1 MSTAQI
7 KVLHLIT
14 SLDNGG
20 IEHWLLRMSGE
31 INRSHVQMDF
41 CCKGA
46 TIGQLASQAEQ
57 LGAHVWHVPLSWKH
71 HDYIRGLHQLLVEQ
85 SYDIVHNHMAVY
97 AGIGS
102 LVARQFA
109 IPTIVS
115 FHNMLHSPYAF
126 SNPVLIYARELYGH
140 ASIRLACNS
149 AKLVTGCSQ
158 SVVMTHVEK
167 YGVPLDR
174 TATLHYGVD
183 ILPTVKPQERETVR
197 REIGGEKDAPML
209 VHVGRFVPQ
218 KNHVRIIDVA
228 ASVVK
233 QRPDVVF
240 VLVGDG
246 PLRSDI
252 EHAIAHRGLE
262 HNVRLLGQRNDVQR
276 ILSAADIFF
285 LPSHWEGLPVVAL
298 EAAAAGL
305 PVVGADIPA
314 LQEAVINNVTGI
326 LVADDMTV
334 GYTQAL
340 FNLIEDQDTRYQ
352 MGRKGY
358 ERIRHNFSTQKSA
371 QSLIQTY
378 EYCMQ

>member
-1 MSTAQI
+1 
-7 KVLHLIT
+7 
-14 SLDNGG
+14 
-20 IEHWLLRMSGE
+20 
-31 INRSHVQMDF
+31 
-41 CCKGA
+41 
-46 TIGQLASQAEQ
+46 
-57 LGAHVWHVPLSWKH
+57 
-71 HDYIRGLHQLLVEQ
+71 
-85 SYDIVHNHMAVY
+85 MAVY

-115 FHNMLHSPYAF
+115 FHNMLHSSYAF

-174 TATLHYGVD
+174 TATLYYGVD
-183 ILPTVKPQERETVR
+183 ILPTVKSQERETVR
-197 REIGGEKDAPML
+197 REIGIKKDAPML

-228 ASVVK
+228 TSVVK
-233 QRPDVVF
+233 QHPDAVF

-314 LQEAVINNVTGI
+314 LQEAVINDVTGI

-371 QSLIQTY
+371 QSLVQTY